1 VIGED
6 WISFPIQ
13 LLFQDENSNL
23 VLLVDAPEILLEA
36 LGGKGWFRSVLFD
49 GLGDGS
55 RSGTQNS
62 LQRGDRSYCSSG
74 PLRRAKK
81 DEKSLFAIA

>member
-1 VIGED
+1 MGNIVYLGFPGAHDMELGVLEYWITCYTTTVGPVIGED

-23 VLLVDAPEILLEA
+23 VLLVDAPDILLEA

-49 GLGDGS
+49 GFGGWM
-55 RSGTQNS
+55 
-62 LQRGDRSYCSSG
+62 
-74 PLRRAKK
+74 
-81 DEKSLFAIA
+81 